1 MATADLRAF
10 QPKSSQRLPGRL
22 QITTAKLA
30 TIPSSLPP
38 FWIICGLTLLIA
50 HYQLWGRFN
59 FAYKGLGILVVAMMI
74 VTSGFTRMLSRMT
87 VLWLLAFELVMVVN
101 MALGRFYSVSDLFT
115 SSSPPIVLLRCLP
128 LLLCGYT
135 LARFP
140 RQERSFLLAVAT
152 IYWLFCLPDLV
163 GFVGSAR
170 SGYDRSMQQVTTQG
184 LDGMIDAKQW
194 AKSYLSCFIYFAPLL
209 IFFAITLC
217 RIYPTVSNRTRS
229 FVVAMQVTFL
239 ATALLSGFGASVLLC
254 LVTAVMFG
262 FFAPVRSFGYRAFW
276 IAVSAAGLTL
286 VDYLRNALFSSG
298 NRSAVAQAFAKV
310 TSLLTGLF
318 DRSSGADL
326 VERFQA
332 GSSNRA
338 LLLWQ
343 SFESFLR
350 SPLFGVGFQEDS
362 TDVGGHSFLVDS
374 AASFGLVGFIPIAA
388 FFALIVF
395 GLVRAR
401 RRSPTSWP
409 IASSQMFMST
419 LIVGLVINPYLL
431 EMLSLSYFLFLFLG
445 LAIADSEALPASS
458 ETRLY
463 RAASA
468 GLT

>member
-1 MATADLRAF
+1 MQTAAT
-10 QPKSSQRLPGRL
+10 
-22 QITTAKLA
+22 KLA
-30 TIPSSLPP
+30 AIPTSLPP
-38 FWIICGLTLLIA
+38 FWIVCGLTLLFA

-59 FAYKGLGILVVAMMI
+59 FAYKGLGILVVTMMI
-74 VTSGFTRMLSRMT
+74 VTSGFTRMLSRTT

-101 MALGRFYSVSDLFT
+101 MALGRFYSFSNLLT

-152 IYWLFCLPDLV
+152 IYWLFCLPDLA

-209 IFFAITLC
+209 IFFAIALC
-217 RIYPTVSNRTRS
+217 RIYRSVSHRTRS

-262 FFAPVRSFGYRAFW
+262 LFAPVRSFGYRAFW
-276 IAVSAAGLTL
+276 ITVSAAGLTL
-286 VDYLRNALFSSG
+286 VDYLRIALFSSA
-298 NRSAVAQAFAKV
+298 NRSAAAQAFSKV
-310 TSLLTGLF
+310 TSLLAGVF
-318 DRSSGADL
+318 DRSSGQDL
-326 VERFQA
+326 VERLQA

-343 SFESFLR
+343 SLESFFR
-350 SPLFGVGFQEDS
+350 HPLFGVGFQEDS

-388 FFALIVF
+388 FFSLVVF
-395 GLVRAR
+395 GLAQAR
-401 RRSPTSWP
+401 RRAPTSWP
-409 IASSQMFMST
+409 IASSQMFMWT

-445 LAIADSEALPASS
+445 LAIADSETRAPSHELAFAPASS
-458 ETRLY
+458 ARLA
-463 RAASA
+463 RP
-468 GLT
+468 GLG